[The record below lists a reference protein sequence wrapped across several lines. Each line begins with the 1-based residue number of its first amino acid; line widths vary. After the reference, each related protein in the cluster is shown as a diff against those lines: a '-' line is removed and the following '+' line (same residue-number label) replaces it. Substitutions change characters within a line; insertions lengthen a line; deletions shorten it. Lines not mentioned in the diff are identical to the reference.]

1 MDNDGTNMGSTG
13 FQFQA
18 NSTSK
23 WDNELK
29 FAAAGSVRTSIIVLA
44 VFNLVVAFVVTLV
57 ILLRSWRTLKR
68 AESWDFKSSWFRLV
82 KGRDIYPFV
91 LSIGIVTQGI
101 VYATA
106 QAKGLES
113 LMILKCAMVSQMMLP
128 GKSACSR
135 PYARLY

>member
-1 MDNDGTNMGSTG
+1 VKASSLLLISKKDFSNWTRQRLKMDNGNTNMESTG

-44 VFNLVVAFVVTLV
+44 VFNLVVAFAITLV

-68 AESWDFKSSWFRLV
+68 TESWDFK
-82 KGRDIYPFV
+82 
-91 LSIGIVTQGI
+91 
-101 VYATA
+101 
-106 QAKGLES
+106 
-113 LMILKCAMVSQMMLP
+113 
-128 GKSACSR
+128 
-135 PYARLY
+135 

>member
-1 MDNDGTNMGSTG
+1 MDNDNANMDATG

-44 VFNLVVAFVVTLV
+44 VFNLVVAFTVAFV

-68 AESWDFKSSWFRLV
+68 SESWDFKYVPLCR
-82 KGRDIYPFV
+82 I
-91 LSIGIVTQGI
+91 
-101 VYATA
+101 
-106 QAKGLES
+106 
-113 LMILKCAMVSQMMLP
+113 
-128 GKSACSR
+128 
-135 PYARLY
+135 

>member
-1 MDNDGTNMGSTG
+1 MDNDNANMDTTG

-44 VFNLVVAFVVTLV
+44 VFNLVVAFTVALV

-68 AESWDFKSSWFRLV
+68 SESWDFK
-82 KGRDIYPFV
+82 YV
-91 LSIGIVTQGI
+91 LLCRI
-101 VYATA
+101 
-106 QAKGLES
+106 
-113 LMILKCAMVSQMMLP
+113 
-128 GKSACSR
+128 
-135 PYARLY
+135 

>member
-1 MDNDGTNMGSTG
+1 MDNDDTNMGSTG

-44 VFNLVVAFVVTLV
+44 VFNLVVAFAVTLV

-68 AESWDFKSSWFRLV
+68 AESWDFRSSWFRLV
-82 KGRDIYPFV
+82 QGRDIYPFV

-113 LMILKCAMVSQMMLP
+113 LMILECAMVSQMMLP
-128 GKSACSR
+128 GKSVYLR
-135 PYARLY
+135 PYT

>member
-1 MDNDGTNMGSTG
+1 MKASSLLLIPKRPLELDQYNKTDDNANMDTTG

-44 VFNLVVAFVVTLV
+44 VFNLVVAFTVALV

-68 AESWDFKSSWFRLV
+68 SESWDFK
-82 KGRDIYPFV
+82 
-91 LSIGIVTQGI
+91 
-101 VYATA
+101 
-106 QAKGLES
+106 
-113 LMILKCAMVSQMMLP
+113 
-128 GKSACSR
+128 
-135 PYARLY
+135 